1 MGLHFMDSD
10 GIFYVEDKSVIH
22 DDRGHKKILKHFSSE
37 AEAETYL
44 RSLIDKWESSAMA
57 NGKHKKTHRPKHVK

>member
-10 GIFYVEDKSVIH
+10 GIFYVE
-22 DDRGHKKILKHFSSE
+22 RGHKKILKHFSSE
-37 AEAETYL
+37 TEAETYL